1 MTKPSIRNIERLN
14 YVIAGIATIAAVLTQ
29 TRAIALGIAVGGGL
43 TCLNFFVLRKLVTK
57 WTADAANGTSS
68 NAAYLMLPKMIGLM
82 GAVVVAILVLPLD
95 PIAFIMGYSI
105 FIMSITIESALSTLR
120 QPNRDSI
127 DG

>member
-1 MTKPSIRNIERLN
+1 MSKPSIRNIERLN

-57 WTADAANGTSS
+57 WTADAAKGQSS
-68 NAAYLMLPKMIGLM
+68 GAAYLMLPKMIGLM
-82 GAVVVAILVLPLD
+82 GAVAVAILLLPLD

-105 FIMSITIESALSTLR
+105 FIMSITIESALSALR